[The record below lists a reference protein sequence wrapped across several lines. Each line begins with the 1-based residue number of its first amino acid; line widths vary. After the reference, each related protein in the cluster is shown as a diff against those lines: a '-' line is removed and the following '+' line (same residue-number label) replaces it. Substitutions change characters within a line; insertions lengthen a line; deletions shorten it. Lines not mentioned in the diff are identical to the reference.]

1 MEVMNMANS
10 DKTTTVRI
18 PVTEH
23 RKGTQAI
30 NKARSARVVTNP
42 LLRSLKQKDFYSLG
56 VQYVLDQ
63 LQAAKGDAAHA

>member
-1 MEVMNMANS
+1 
-10 DKTTTVRI
+10 
-18 PVTEH
+18 
-23 RKGTQAI
+23 
-30 NKARSARVVTNP
+30 VVTNP